1 MSSGNI
7 SQEANVLFQDN
18 LNITDI
24 DPEGKR
30 FDRVS
35 RLVARSTNY
44 DLDIILDFN
53 SEIYPLQAGEKI
65 FFVLA
70 SSLSLEP
77 EKKKEKNPNDKK
89 ERVSWRERAP
99 GERDISDEFEY
110 VMYGKVYRYDDS
122 TTGAGTAAV
131 ASGQKVSV
139 NISFGGMLC
148 SMEGDYRPLQ
158 NLVVGDNV
166 YLLIRK

>member
-30 FDRVS
+30 FDRGTIQWFVKRYQGLLSLWSVS

-131 ASGQKVSV
+131 ASGQKV
-139 NISFGGMLC
+139 
-148 SMEGDYRPLQ
+148 
-158 NLVVGDNV
+158 
-166 YLLIRK
+166 

>member
-1 MSSGNI
+1 MI
-7 SQEANVLFQDN
+7 C
-18 LNITDI
+18 
-24 DPEGKR
+24 KR
-30 FDRVS
+30 YQGLLSLWSVS

-131 ASGQKVSV
+131 ASGQKV
-139 NISFGGMLC
+139 
-148 SMEGDYRPLQ
+148 
-158 NLVVGDNV
+158 
-166 YLLIRK
+166 